1 MEKEILELEFYK
13 YLSDEER
20 ALLEHSC
27 YYAEY
32 KAGALIY
39 SPARDC
45 IGMLLVKKGIIRAYL
60 LSDEGKKATIY
71 RFHENE
77 ICILSMSCILQSITF
92 DVEIEAEED
101 CMLWIIPISIVE
113 QLKKN
118 IYVENFIYKI
128 TTEKFSC
135 VVEAIQQLLFMTLE
149 QRIIIFLLDEVNRK
163 KTNMLEMTKGQIAE
177 NIQSAREAVSRVL
190 TRLSREGVIAVS
202 RGKIEILE
210 KEKLYQ
216 RT

>member
-1 MEKEILELEFYK
+1 MCLERSERNEK
-13 YLSDEER
+13 
-20 ALLEHSC
+20 
-27 YYAEY
+27 
-32 KAGALIY
+32 
-39 SPARDC
+39 
-45 IGMLLVKKGIIRAYL
+45 
-60 LSDEGKKATIY
+60 
-71 RFHENE
+71 
-77 ICILSMSCILQSITF
+77 
-92 DVEIEAEED
+92 
-101 CMLWIIPISIVE
+101 
-113 QLKKN
+113 

-163 KTNMLEMTKGQIAE
+163 KTNMLEMTKEQIAE